1 VTPPTDHGIAAA
13 HERWCIYQSMDRW
26 AREYGATS
34 ALEGPV
40 DGISGA
46 RGVHCVGLARN
57 GVKIV
62 SAVSDAEAALVARR
76 VYARAAPGASVDIQV
91 VRDGAGADLS
101 FLPAS
106 DLVFTYRALHLVRD
120 WRDYLRALRQVAKK
134 VLVVAVRNDES
145 LSFLSQRIGAAL
157 GRPAIDSTKALAPV
171 LWDLGHVREHSYLAT
186 SSWLE
191 TVIDPIRNAAAEA
204 ASLFPSLVLSR
215 RTETL
220 DVGHTAHAYGPD
232 KWPFFGGDGWME
244 ELEPALLRR
253 TSLENGTAR
262 HRRWLARTHVFVVD
276 VRPRTPQAK
285 RKLLRVTQ
293 P

>member
-1 VTPPTDHGIAAA
+1 MKSPQTDHGIVTA

-26 AREYGATS
+26 ARAYGATS

-46 RGVHCVGLARN
+46 RGVHCVGLARS

-106 DLVFTYRALHLVRD
+106 DLVFTYHALPLVRD
-120 WRDYLRALRQVAKK
+120 WRDYLRSLRQVTKK
-134 VLVVAVRNDES
+134 VLVVAVQNHEC
-145 LSFLSQRIGAAL
+145 LSFLSHKIPKAF
-157 GRPAIDSTKALAPV
+157 GRPAIERTDALAPV
-171 LWDLGHVREHSYLAT
+171 LWDLGHVREHTYLAA

-191 TVIDPIRNAAAEA
+191 TVIDPIRNAAA
-204 ASLFPSLVLSR
+204 
-215 RTETL
+215 
-220 DVGHTAHAYGPD
+220 GHTAHSYGPD

-253 TSLENGTAR
+253 TSMENGTAR